1 MVLPWSAAW
10 HARRGVAPRILAG
23 PAWPPEGFCPRRTA
37 AAVIPQTVIA
47 AVCAIPAPPQRLER
61 IEAVERRLGSADT
74 APTGRRSWGE
84 TVAERRVPRAL
95 QRGLIWSR
103 SRWTGSLLGG
113 NRAVGDQ
120 PALDQQF

>member
-23 PAWPPEGFCPRRTA
+23 PASPPEGFCPRRTA
-37 AAVIPQTVIA
+37 SAVIPQTVIA
-47 AVCAIPAPPQRLER
+47 
-61 IEAVERRLGSADT
+61 AVERRLGSADT

-95 QRGLIWSR
+95 QHGLTWSR
-103 SRWTGSLLGG
+103 SRSTGRLLGG
-113 NRAVGDQ
+113 NRAVGYQ
-120 PALDQQF
+120 PALDQQFCSERKVHEASQAPR